1 VIPRGDFDRESMNN
15 FFATILSKQGSIN
28 IDGKSGNVTMKFPQ
42 TMMSSHG
49 AGASGKMPTA
59 QPSVSAVPSA
69 SGMPSGINSYMP
81 ELLAGAGAGGAEVP
95 NIGPGFTGAVNPP
108 ARQPID
114 TGEFRGAINPPDIS
128 GGVESPSNRMAYILA
143 SAAKSVGPE
152 GSVGRGIGEGVTGY
166 VQNQWMRENIAM
178 NQALRNKGIAEAA
191 GIRAS
196 ARGGELSWEEKM
208 KTKSAFQGTDYINSE
223 DFAGDIEEG
232 IQSEEFRNRLLDQ
245 GVDVFNPDVLQKRI
259 ILERGERGYR
269 SLINSGATDIEVSR
283 EGNTWVYKFKTREGN
298 MREKRLGN

>member
-1 VIPRGDFDRESMNN
+1 MADLNDWVRQILGLGGDVKFAPGTDGQHKVSMN
-15 FFATILSKQGSIN
+15 LPMKSKSPV
-28 IDGKSGNVTMKFPQ
+28 GKSGEYLLESNSTA
-42 TMMSSHG
+42 TEG
-49 AGASGKMPTA
+49 ALSEM
-59 QPSVSAVPSA
+59 
-69 SGMPSGINSYMP
+69 
-81 ELLAGAGAGGAEVP
+81 LLE
-95 NIGPGFTGAVNPP
+95 PGFTGAINPP
-108 ARQPID
+108 ARQPVD
-114 TGEFRGAINPPDIS
+114 TGEFRGAINPPEMS
-128 GGVESPSNRMAYILA
+128 GGVESPSNRLAYILA

-166 VQNQWMRENIAM
+166 VKNQWRRENIAM
-178 NQALRNKGIAEAA
+178 EQALRNKGYARAA

-245 GVDVFNPDVLQKRI
+245 GVDVFNPDVLEKRI

-283 EGNTWVYKFKTREGN
+283 EGSTWVYRFKTREGN
-298 MREKRLGN
+298 MGEKRLGN